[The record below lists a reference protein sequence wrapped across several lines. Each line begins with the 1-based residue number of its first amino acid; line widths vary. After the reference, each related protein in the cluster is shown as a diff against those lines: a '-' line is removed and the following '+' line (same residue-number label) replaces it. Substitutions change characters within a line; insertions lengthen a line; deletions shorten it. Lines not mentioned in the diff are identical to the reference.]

1 MSIMKKVM
9 PVLIGLC
16 ALAGVGGV
24 IITGLII
31 YTRSTADEPPEQP
44 IPVISQSSSTHTQG

>member
-1 MSIMKKVM
+1 MKKVM